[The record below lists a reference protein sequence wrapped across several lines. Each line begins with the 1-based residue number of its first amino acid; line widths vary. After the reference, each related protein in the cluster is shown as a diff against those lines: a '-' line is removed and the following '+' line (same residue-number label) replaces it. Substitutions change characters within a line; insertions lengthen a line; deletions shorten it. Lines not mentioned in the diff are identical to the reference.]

1 MDQQNDTDDMRQK
14 IQELERQIQ
23 EIKLQ
28 IQPRKRQTK
37 KMKLRDKA
45 IKRRIYNGLHR
56 VRHKRERERQA
67 DKKDEKALQQTQ
79 QKDSAT
85 QEDQEQTK
93 ILKQET
99 EEMLMDRMLQPTNF
113 CEFLI
118 ACQTSSMQ
126 ARNSNVTQKD
136 SSTAQ
141 DSMMQH
147 YQNETQEIKNQ
158 TQELKTQAEEIKNQ
172 TLEIKRRLLQPTTL
186 DEYIKEWHA
195 STFSK
200 LTIHSYDPQRDP
212 STANILGKWQPET
225 LKEWTIFLSEQ
236 RLILNQVYDVLSP
249 EVRKFFCRV
258 TIRDIGDSVRPIT
271 DKWDLEGFSRRHI
284 ETSIRNIMRHL
295 QSVDTLGKLFRID
308 GQIDFMVHPRHAN
321 PLGIMIPSSEPNV
334 PIITRFCLCE
344 DPSVSLDLNT
354 LLYVWEPKGPEDLT
368 VEDLRAALRPTSKFG
383 AAIFATESPVIDDVS
398 PSTTAAEK
406 RVQHAIIETYNKMMD
421 SCLEYGIITTGQAM
435 VFLHFNWD
443 DPKTLHYH
451 IAEPLVDVVR
461 GPEEDAALL
470 TALGQYI
477 AFTIMAINKR
487 SDKPT
492 QEQRLKIHKTL
503 PKVGVPS
510 VPVSLPDNGDN
521 ASSCSLSQTGESETE
536 KIKKLGQQYEQGTKT
551 TRSIEGA
558 QDLPYCTQKCLLG
571 LVRGEFLDPAC
582 PNVALHC
589 QSKANE
595 AGHQECHPVDH
606 AEWLRLLREQ
616 FKHSID
622 EGITYQKVFG
632 EMGAL
637 FKVTLL
643 AYGYTFISKGTR
655 IEHAE
660 SLQYETEVYQRLK
673 PIQGVHVPVFLGA
686 IDLQTMDKNYWIY
699 FGTYVV
705 HMIFLS
711 WGGHLLKRDL
721 INTIEIPWMERAEQ
735 ALQALH
741 HEGVLQ
747 RDVQWSNILYNA
759 EINGVMLIDF
769 DEADM
774 IHKTATPQVQDTP
787 GEEEEEEEGK
797 RGETREKLCF
807 SFSEKEEDLA
817 ACELSEIRDAMLE
830 VLEE

>member
-1 MDQQNDTDDMRQK
+1 MDQQNDIDALRQK

-28 IQPRKRQTK
+28 IQPRKRQTN

-45 IKRRIYNGLHR
+45 IKRRIYNKLHR
-56 VRHKRERERQA
+56 GGHKRERQT
-67 DKKDEKALQQTQ
+67 DKKHEKALHQIQ

-93 ILKQET
+93 MLKQQT
-99 EEMLMDRMLQPTNF
+99 EEMDRMLQPTNF
-113 CEFLI
+113 CEFLV
-118 ACQTSSMQ
+118 AFQTSSMQ
-126 ARNSNVTQKD
+126 ALDSKVTQKD
-136 SSTAQ
+136 SSTAINSIMQ
-141 DSMMQH
+141 D
-147 YQNETQEIKNQ
+147 YQGQ
-158 TQELKTQAEEIKNQ
+158 TH
-172 TLEIKRRLLQPTTL
+172 EIKRMLLEPTTL

-200 LTIHSYDPQRDP
+200 LTIHLDGPQRDP
-212 STANILGKWQPET
+212 STAEILGKWQPET
-225 LKEWTIFLSEQ
+225 LKEWTTFLSEQ

-258 TIRDIGDSVRPIT
+258 TIRDIGDSVGPIT
-271 DKWDLEGFSRRHI
+271 DEWDLEDFSRRHI
-284 ETSIRNIMRHL
+284 ETSMGIIMRHL
-295 QSVDTLGKLFRID
+295 QLVDTLGRVFRID
-308 GQIDFMVHPRHAN
+308 GQVDFMVHPRHAN
-321 PLGIMIPSSEPNV
+321 PLGIVIRSSDPNV

-368 VEDLRAALRPTSKFG
+368 IQDLRAALRPTSKFG
-383 AAIFATESPVIDDVS
+383 AAIFATEGPAVDDAL
-398 PSTTAAEK
+398 PSTAAAEK

-451 IAEPLVDVVR
+451 IAEPRLDVAL

-470 TALGQYI
+470 TTLGQYI
-477 AFTIMAINKR
+477 AFTIMAITKSSN
-487 SDKPT
+487 KPT
-492 QEQRLKIHKTL
+492 QEQRLQIRKIL

-510 VPVSLPDNGDN
+510 VLVSLPDDGDN
-521 ASSCSLSQTGESETE
+521 PSSCSLSQTREVDTE
-536 KIKKLGQQYEQGTKT
+536 KQGQKDEQDTRT
-551 TRSIEGA
+551 TRSNEGA

-571 LVRGEFLDPAC
+571 LVRGEYLDPAC

-589 QSKANE
+589 QHREDE
-595 AGHQECHPVDH
+595 AGHLKRHPVDH
-606 AEWLRLLREQ
+606 TEWLRLLGEQ

-622 EGITYQKVFG
+622 EGITYQKIFG
-632 EMGAL
+632 SMGAL

-655 IEHAE
+655 VEHTQ
-660 SLQYETEVYQRLK
+660 SLQHEAEVYQRLK

-711 WGGHLLKRDL
+711 WGGHPLKRDL
-721 INTIEIPWMERAEQ
+721 MKAVEIPWVERAEQ

-741 HEGVLQ
+741 HQGVLQ
-747 RDVQWSNILYNA
+747 RDVEWSNILGNA
-759 EINGVMLIDF
+759 EVNGVMLINF
-769 DEADM
+769 DCACM
-774 IHKTATPQVQDTP
+774 IGKSTPLGQDTP
-787 GEEEEEEEGK
+787 EEEEEE
-797 RGETREKLCF
+797 RGRTREKLCF
-807 SFSEKEEDLA
+807 SFSEEEEELA
-817 ACELSEIRDAMLE
+817 ACELSEIRDAILE